1 MRKTRIGAAI
11 AVAVTAITVL
21 NGCYGSAAPDKSSD
35 SGPITLTFWGGTNT
49 EKVAAVWNESH
60 PDIQVKAEVV
70 PGGDQLTTKLLTA
83 IKAGSGAPDVVG
95 VEYQTIATLASAGA
109 LTDLSPCGLQDQ
121 KSTFTDATWNS
132 VTLGSDTL
140 WGLPLDQGAMLFY
153 YREDILSELGIPVPT
168 TWDEYAAAAKAVS
181 AARPGTYLGTFDA
194 AGSAWFAS
202 LTQQGGGSWYAADG
216 DSWDVTIDSAQ
227 NQSVTQFWGD
237 LVESGAVDTTPMFTP
252 EWNAAL
258 SEGTQIGWTAPVWGA
273 GVLASN
279 APDTAGEWGV
289 SLLPQWDAGEDANGS
304 WGGGAEV
311 VTSQSE
317 HPEAAAEFVKWLTT
331 SEEAITAWVDEVGIY
346 PATTETFGLL
356 ETAPEFMSNVPDFY
370 EISAAAS
377 EGVRPVTYGPNVN
390 VAYSSYSDE
399 FGKAVQAGTTQAFL
413 DALSAVQEM
422 TKTDLEDAGFTVK

>member
-1 MRKTRIGAAI
+1 MRRTRTVVAVAAI
-11 AVAVTAITVL
+11 AAAVAAL
-21 NGCYGSAAPDKSSD
+21 SGCSAGSAPEE
-35 SGPITLTFWGGTNT
+35 SGPVTLTFWGGTNT
-49 EKVAAVWNESH
+49 DKVAAVWNASH

-109 LTDLSPCGLQDQ
+109 LTDLAQYGLSDA

-132 VTLGSDTL
+132 VTLGSDTV

-153 YREDILSELGIPVPT
+153 YREDILAELGIAPPK

-181 AARPGTYLGTFDA
+181 QARPGTYLGTFDA

-202 LTQQGGGSWYAADG
+202 LTQQGGGSWYGSDG
-216 DSWDVTIDSAQ
+216 EAWDVTIDSAE
-227 NQSVTQFWGD
+227 NQKVTSFWGD
-237 LVESGAVDTTPMFTP
+237 LVASKAVDTTPMFTP

-258 SEGTQIGWTAPVWGA
+258 AAGTQIGWTAPVWGA

-279 APDTAGEWGV
+279 APDTAGKWGV
-289 SLLPQWDAGEDANGS
+289 TALPQWKAGDDANGS

-311 VTSQSE
+311 VTSQSQ

-331 SEEAITAWVDEVGIY
+331 DKDAITAWVNDVGIY

-356 ETAPEFMSNVPDFY
+356 DKAPEFMSNVPDFY
-370 EISAAAS
+370 EISSKAS
-377 EGVRPVTYGPNVN
+377 QAVLPVTYGPNVN
-390 VAYSSYSDE
+390 VAYSTYSDE
-399 FGKAVQAGTTQAFL
+399 FGKAVQAGTAPAFL
-413 DALSAVQEM
+413 DALSAVQNA
-422 TKTDLEDAGFTVK
+422 TRDDLEKAGFTVK